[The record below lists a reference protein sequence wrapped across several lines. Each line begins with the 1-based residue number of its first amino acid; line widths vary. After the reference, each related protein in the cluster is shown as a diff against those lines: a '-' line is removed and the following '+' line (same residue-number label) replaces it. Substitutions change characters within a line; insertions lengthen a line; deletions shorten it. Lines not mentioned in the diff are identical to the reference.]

1 MEFRSLL
8 KVMTVA
14 VLAAGLTFVAQRYDL
29 LVLMVALLAVAVV
42 ACAFSLRF
50 SGTFMQEELA
60 LLRDHLETTR
70 QQAAML
76 ARMTR
81 EMRDAVVQHE
91 TAAAPDRSAEWA
103 ALSEIV
109 CDIADEMAELDRRT
123 EQVEGELSAL
133 RRDGTTP
140 RPGASAWSTPASA
153 SGASAS
159 GVSVPASR
167 NSRRDEMVEP
177 AARASAAGLREIP
190 GVPDLATSGEPPRAV
205 RQFVAAAIAADR
217 FELYLQRIVSLP
229 QRKTRAYEVSLRP
242 DGCDPRISTSE
253 IRTAVEHVGHQLAFD
268 RKLMVQAMR
277 LARMFQ
283 QRQRDVTLV
292 ADISQRYLLSEPAF
306 DELRAL
312 VADAPN
318 APRRIVLS
326 LPQRFFKK
334 AIAVEN
340 EALHQLSEMGFRFMV
355 REVTDYNFELPRLQ
369 QSNVRW
375 MRMDANRLLAASQS
389 EEQVLDV
396 AAADFAAL
404 LARRQISLLI
414 EGVNE
419 EAAVAEL
426 IDFNIAYAQG
436 HIFAPP
442 QAVRPEA
449 LDDGDSAPLPQESR
463 LRAGETPSRAERR
476 GLRELA
482 RRA

>member
-1 MEFRSLL
+1 MKYRSFL
-8 KVMTVA
+8 KVLTVA
-14 VLAAGLTFVAQRYDL
+14 VAAAGLTFVAQRNDL
-29 LVLMVALLAVAVV
+29 LVLMVAALAAAVTV
-42 ACAFSLRF
+42 CAFVLRA
-50 SGTFMQEELA
+50 SGQAVQQELA

-81 EMRDAVVQHE
+81 EMRDAVVQQE
-91 TAAAPDRSAEWA
+91 ESASQPSHSTDWI

-109 CDIADEMAELDRRT
+109 RDIADEMAELDRRT
-123 EQVEGELSAL
+123 EQVEGEVASLRHDSAARL
-133 RRDGTTP
+133 APVMPSWAT
-140 RPGASAWSTPASA
+140 SAVAPAM
-153 SGASAS
+153 
-159 GVSVPASR
+159 PA
-167 NSRRDEMVEP
+167 P
-177 AARASAAGLREIP
+177 AAVARDVMPEPSVSLQATGLREIP
-190 GVPDLATSGEPPRAV
+190 GVPEIQGFGEPPRAV
-205 RQFVAAAIAADR
+205 RQLVAAAIAADR

-242 DGCDPRISTSE
+242 DGCDPRIPTSE
-253 IRTAVEHVGHQLAFD
+253 IRLAVEHVGHQLSFD
-268 RKLMVQAMR
+268 RKLMVQTIR
-277 LARMFQ
+277 LARMFE

-292 ADISQRYLLSEPAF
+292 ADLSQRYLLSEPAF

-340 EALHQLSEMGFRFMV
+340 EALRQLAEMGFRFMV
-355 REVTDYNFELPRLQ
+355 REVTDYSFELPRLQ

-375 MRMDANRLLAASQS
+375 MRMDAARLIAASHS
-389 EEQVLDV
+389 EEQTLEV

-404 LARRQISLLI
+404 LGRRQISLLI
-414 EGVNE
+414 EGVND
-419 EAAVAEL
+419 EATVAEL

-436 HIFAPP
+436 NLFAPP

-449 LDDGDSAPLPQESR
+449 LDDAPASPAGVG
-463 LRAGETPSRAERR
+463 RATDPAGSERR

>member
-14 VLAAGLTFVAQRYDL
+14 VAAAGLTFVAQRYDL
-29 LVLMVALLAVAVV
+29 LALVVAALAVAVV
-42 ACAFSLRF
+42 ACAFALRF
-50 SGTFMQEELA
+50 SGVFMQEELA

-91 TAAAPDRSAEWA
+91 TAAAPDRSSEWA

-123 EQVEGELSAL
+123 EQVEGELAAL
-133 RRDGTTP
+133 RRDGATP
-140 RPGASAWSTPASA
+140 RPAASAWSIPA
-153 SGASAS
+153 AS
-159 GVSVPASR
+159 GVSALASH
-167 NSRRDEMVEP
+167 NPRRDDKIEP
-177 AARASAAGLREIP
+177 GSSSSSGGLREIP
-190 GVPDLATSGEPPRAV
+190 GVPNLATFGEPPRAV
-205 RQFVAAAIAADR
+205 RQLVAAAIAADR
-217 FELYLQRIVSLP
+217 LELYLQRIVSLP

-253 IRTAVEHVGHQLAFD
+253 IRAAVEHVGHQLAFD

-292 ADISQRYLLSEPAF
+292 ADISQRYLLSDPAF

-340 EALHQLSEMGFRFMV
+340 EALRQLSEMGFRFMV
-355 REVTDYNFELPRLQ
+355 RDVSDFNLELPRLQ

-375 MRMDANRLLAASQS
+375 MRMDAARLLAASQS
-389 EEQVLDV
+389 EEQALEV
-396 AAADFAAL
+396 AAADLAAL
-404 LARRQISLLI
+404 LGRRQISLLI
-414 EGVNE
+414 EGVND
-419 EAAVAEL
+419 EATVAEL
-426 IDFNIAYAQG
+426 IDFNIGYAQG
-436 HIFAPP
+436 HVFAPP

-449 LDDGDSAPLPQESR
+449 LDDGVSATAQSGSSLK
-463 LRAGETPSRAERR
+463 AGETPPKAERR
-476 GLRELA
+476 GLREIA

>member
-1 MEFRSLL
+1 MDFRSLL
-8 KVMTVA
+8 KVVTVA
-14 VLAAGLTFVAQRYDL
+14 VAAAGVTFVAQRFDL
-29 LVLMVALLAVAVV
+29 LVLVV
-42 ACAFSLRF
+42 AAMAAALVACIFALRA
-50 SGTFMQEELA
+50 SGHAVQDELA

-91 TAAAPDRSAEWA
+91 AVAAPDRSEEWA

-109 CDIADEMAELDRRT
+109 RDIADEMSELDRRT
-123 EQVEGELSAL
+123 EQVEGELAAL
-133 RRDGTTP
+133 RRDGLAQPQAAP
-140 RPGASAWSTPASA
+140 RFTPAAQSP
-153 SGASAS
+153 
-159 GVSVPASR
+159 VPA
-167 NSRRDEMVEP
+167 P
-177 AARASAAGLREIP
+177 AAAVVARDIAPDEFGDALVAPTVPGLREIP
-190 GVPDLATSGEPPRAV
+190 GVPDLSNFGEPPRAV
-205 RQFVAAAIAADR
+205 RQLVAAAIAADR

-242 DGCDPRISTSE
+242 DGCDPRISTSD

-277 LARMFQ
+277 LARMFE

-292 ADISQRYLLSEPAF
+292 ADLSQRYLLSEPAF

-340 EALHQLSEMGFRFMV
+340 EALRQLSEMGFRFMV

-375 MRMDANRLLAASQS
+375 MRMDANRLIAASQS
-389 EEQVLDV
+389 EEQTLEV

-404 LARRQISLLI
+404 LGRRQISLLI
-414 EGVNE
+414 EGVNDE
-419 EAAVAEL
+419 VTVAEL

-436 HIFAPP
+436 QVFAPP
-442 QAVRPEA
+442 QAVRPEV
-449 LDDGDSAPLPQESR
+449 LEEAPAAAAPVA
-463 LRAGETPSRAERR
+463 RARTIEAQATPERR

>member
-1 MEFRSLL
+1 MVL
-8 KVMTVA
+8 TVA
-14 VLAAGLTFVAQRYDL
+14 VAAAGLTFVAQRNDL
-29 LVLMVALLAVAVV
+29 LVLVV
-42 ACAFSLRF
+42 AALAAAVTVCAFVLRS
-50 SGTFMQEELA
+50 SGQVVQQELS

-91 TAAAPDRSAEWA
+91 TAPAPDHSAEWA

-109 CDIADEMAELDRRT
+109 RDIADEMAELDRRT
-123 EQVEGELSAL
+123 EQVEGEVATI
-133 RRDGTTP
+133 RREGVA
-140 RPGASAWSTPASA
+140 RPSVAMPAWASTP
-153 SGASAS
+153 
-159 GVSVPASR
+159 PAPVAPAAPLVATR
-167 NSRRDEMVEP
+167 EIAPEP
-177 AARASAAGLREIP
+177 AISAPALREIP
-190 GVPDLATSGEPPRAV
+190 GVPDFSNFGEPPRAV
-205 RQFVAAAIAADR
+205 RQLVAAAIAADR

-242 DGCDPRISTSE
+242 DGCDPRIPTSE
-253 IRTAVEHVGHQLAFD
+253 IRLAVEHVGHQLSFD
-268 RKLMVQAMR
+268 RKLMVQTIR
-277 LARMFQ
+277 LARMFE

-292 ADISQRYLLSEPAF
+292 ADLSQRYLLSEPAF

-340 EALHQLSEMGFRFMV
+340 EALRQLAEMGFRFMV
-355 REVTDYNFELPRLQ
+355 REVTDYSFELPRLQ

-375 MRMDANRLLAASQS
+375 MRMDAARLIAASHS
-389 EEQVLDV
+389 EEQTLEV

-404 LARRQISLLI
+404 LGRRQISLLI
-414 EGVNE
+414 EGVND
-419 EAAVAEL
+419 EATVAEL

-436 HIFAPP
+436 NAFAPP

-449 LDDGDSAPLPQESR
+449 LDDAPMAQNTLARSPE
-463 LRAGETPSRAERR
+463 AVGNERR

>member
-1 MEFRSLL
+1 MDFRSLL
-8 KVMTVA
+8 KVVTVA
-14 VLAAGLTFVAQRYDL
+14 VAAAGLTFVAQRFDL
-29 LVLMVALLAVAVV
+29 LVLVVAALAAALVACIFALRASGLAV
-42 ACAFSLRF
+42 
-50 SGTFMQEELA
+50 QDELA

-91 TAAAPDRSAEWA
+91 AVAAPDRSEEWA

-109 CDIADEMAELDRRT
+109 RDIADEMSELDRRT
-123 EQVEGELSAL
+123 EQVEGEVAAL
-133 RRDGTTP
+133 RREGLAQP
-140 RPGASAWSTPASA
+140 QA
-153 SGASAS
+153 
-159 GVSVPASR
+159 ASR
-167 NSRRDEMVEP
+167 FTAAAPNAAPAP
-177 AARASAAGLREIP
+177 AAPVLARDIAPDEFGDALVAPTVPGLREIP
-190 GVPDLATSGEPPRAV
+190 GVPDLSNFGEPPRAV
-205 RQFVAAAIAADR
+205 RQLVAAAIAADR

-242 DGCDPRISTSE
+242 DGCDPRISTSD

-277 LARMFQ
+277 LARMFE

-292 ADISQRYLLSEPAF
+292 ADLSQRYLLSEPAF

-340 EALHQLSEMGFRFMV
+340 EALRQLSEMGFRFMV

-375 MRMDANRLLAASQS
+375 MRMDANRLIAASQS
-389 EEQVLDV
+389 EEQTLEV

-404 LARRQISLLI
+404 LGRRQISLLI
-414 EGVNE
+414 EGVNDE
-419 EAAVAEL
+419 VTVAEL

-436 HIFAPP
+436 QVFAPP
-442 QAVRPEA
+442 QAVRPEV
-449 LDDGDSAPLPQESR
+449 LEEAPAAAAPVARTRTIEAQV
-463 LRAGETPSRAERR
+463 TPERR

>member
-1 MEFRSLL
+1 MKYRSFL
-8 KVMTVA
+8 KVLTVA
-14 VLAAGLTFVAQRYDL
+14 VAAAGLTFVAQRNDL
-29 LVLMVALLAVAVV
+29 LVLMVAALAAAVTV
-42 ACAFSLRF
+42 CAFVLRA
-50 SGTFMQEELA
+50 SGQAVQQELS

-81 EMRDAVVQHE
+81 EMRDAVVQQE
-91 TAAAPDRSAEWA
+91 ESASQPTLSTDWI

-109 CDIADEMAELDRRT
+109 RDIADEMAELDRRT
-123 EQVEGELSAL
+123 EQVEGEVASLRHDSAQRL
-133 RRDGTTP
+133 APIMPSWAT
-140 RPGASAWSTPASA
+140 GAVAPAM
-153 SGASAS
+153 
-159 GVSVPASR
+159 PA
-167 NSRRDEMVEP
+167 P
-177 AARASAAGLREIP
+177 AAVARDAMPEPSVSLQPTGLREIP
-190 GVPDLATSGEPPRAV
+190 GVPEIQGFGEPPRAV
-205 RQFVAAAIAADR
+205 RQLVAAAIAADR

-242 DGCDPRISTSE
+242 DGCDPRIPTSE
-253 IRTAVEHVGHQLAFD
+253 IRLAVEHVGHQLSFD
-268 RKLMVQAMR
+268 RKLMVQTIR
-277 LARMFQ
+277 LARMFE

-292 ADISQRYLLSEPAF
+292 ADLSQRYLLSEPAF

-340 EALHQLSEMGFRFMV
+340 EALRQLAEMGFRFMV
-355 REVTDYNFELPRLQ
+355 REVTDYSFELPRLQ

-375 MRMDANRLLAASQS
+375 MRMDAARLIAASHS
-389 EEQVLDV
+389 EEQTLEV

-404 LARRQISLLI
+404 LGRRQISLLI
-414 EGVNE
+414 EGVND
-419 EAAVAEL
+419 EATVAEL

-436 HIFAPP
+436 NLFARH
-442 QAVRPEA
+442 RPC
-449 LDDGDSAPLPQESR
+449 APRLSTMHR
-463 LRAGETPSRAERR
+463 LRLQGVGRVTDPAGSERR

>member
-1 MEFRSLL
+1 MVL
-8 KVMTVA
+8 TVA
-14 VLAAGLTFVAQRYDL
+14 VAAAGLTFVAQRYDL
-29 LVLMVALLAVAVV
+29 LVLMVAALAAAVTV
-42 ACAFSLRF
+42 CAFVLR
-50 SGTFMQEELA
+50 SGGQAVQQELS

-81 EMRDAVVQHE
+81 EMRDAVVRHE
-91 TAAAPDRSAEWA
+91 VATAPDHGAEWTV
-103 ALSEIV
+103 LSEIV
-109 CDIADEMAELDRRT
+109 RDLADEMAELDRRT
-123 EQVEGELSAL
+123 EQVEGEVATIRREGVARPVAMPAWASVPVAPVAPAAPVAATREMAPEPALSA
-133 RRDGTTP
+133 
-140 RPGASAWSTPASA
+140 PA
-153 SGASAS
+153 
-159 GVSVPASR
+159 
-167 NSRRDEMVEP
+167 
-177 AARASAAGLREIP
+177 LREIP
-190 GVPDLATSGEPPRAV
+190 GVPDLSNFGEPPRAV
-205 RQFVAAAIAADR
+205 RQLVAAAIAADR

-242 DGCDPRISTSE
+242 DGCDPRIPTSE
-253 IRTAVEHVGHQLAFD
+253 IRLAVEHVGHQLSFD
-268 RKLMVQAMR
+268 RKLMVQTIR
-277 LARMFQ
+277 LARMFE

-292 ADISQRYLLSEPAF
+292 ADLSQRYLLSEPAF

-340 EALHQLSEMGFRFMV
+340 EALRQLAEMGFRFMV
-355 REVTDYNFELPRLQ
+355 REVTDYSFELPRLQ

-375 MRMDANRLLAASQS
+375 MRMDAARLIAASHS
-389 EEQVLDV
+389 EEQTLEV

-404 LARRQISLLI
+404 LGRRQISLLI
-414 EGVNE
+414 EGVND
-419 EAAVAEL
+419 EATVAEL

-436 HIFAPP
+436 NAFAPP

-449 LDDGDSAPLPQESR
+449 LDDAPMAQNTLARGPE
-463 LRAGETPSRAERR
+463 AVTNERR